1 MKKKRLFRKI
11 IFRYGIT
18 SFRFEKNLINGYYG
32 YIVLKNHILNQ
43 KNLEAGRI
51 ILKREIK
58 KKSRLLVRPRFY
70 IPITK
75 KALGVRMGK
84 GKGPIK
90 EYISFL
96 KKDSCLYEIDYVP
109 LVNALK
115 ILKKISFKFGVPIGL
130 ITNNGIRYYINK

>member
-1 MKKKRLFRKI
+1 MKKKRLFRKV
-11 IFRYGIT
+11 IFKHGIT
-18 SFRFEKNLINGYYG
+18 SFRIEKNLIDGHYG
-32 YIVLKNHILNQ
+32 YIVLQNHILNK

-51 ILKREIK
+51 VIRREIDK
-58 KKSRLLVRPRFY
+58 KLRLLVRPRFD

-96 KKDSCLYEIDYVP
+96 KKDSCLYEIDYIP
-109 LVNALK
+109 LIKALK
-115 ILKKISFKFGVPIGL
+115 ILKKISFKFGVAVGL
-130 ITNNGIRYYINK
+130 ITNNGIRYYLK

>member
-1 MKKKRLFRKI
+1 MKKKRLFRKV
-11 IFRYGIT
+11 IFKYGIT
-18 SFRFEKNLINGYYG
+18 SFKIEKNLINGYYG
-32 YIVLKNHILNQ
+32 YIVLQNHILNQ

-58 KKSRLLVRPRFY
+58 KKLRLLVIPRFN

-96 KKDSCLYEIDYVP
+96 KKDACLYEIGFIP
-109 LVNALK
+109 LINALK
-115 ILKKISFKFGVPIGL
+115 ILKKISFKFGVPVGL
-130 ITNNGIRYYINK
+130 ITRNGTRYYLK

>member
-11 IFRYGIT
+11 IFKYGIT
-18 SFRFEKNLINGYYG
+18 SFRTEKNLISGYYG
-32 YIVLKNHILNQ
+32 YIVLQNYILNQ

-58 KKSRLLVRPRFY
+58 KKLRLLVRPRFN

-96 KKDSCLYEIDYVP
+96 KKDACLYEIDFIP
-109 LVNALK
+109 LINALK
-115 ILKKISFKFGVPIGL
+115 ILKKISFKFGVRIGL
-130 ITNNGIRYYINK
+130 ITKNGTRYYLK